1 MFAWL
6 PMLASLANLFAFA
19 SGQPEEQLAILKTP
33 IAEVSVWL
41 FCINFPNL
49 GSYFIGSKCFSQ
61 TNKKFKQ
68 TIQVQDLGTD
78 VGLGTAMDIGTAGKL
93 PIEPENELE
102 TGKLIAEFEDLGG
115 MPKVPDL
122 EWAKGSILD
131 NDLETAR

>member
-1 MFAWL
+1 M
-6 PMLASLANLFAFA
+6 
-19 SGQPEEQLAILKTP
+19 
-33 IAEVSVWL
+33 
-41 FCINFPNL
+41 
-49 GSYFIGSKCFSQ
+49 SQ

-115 MPKVPDL
+115 MPKVPDH

>member
-1 MFAWL
+1 M
-6 PMLASLANLFAFA
+6 
-19 SGQPEEQLAILKTP
+19 
-33 IAEVSVWL
+33 
-41 FCINFPNL
+41 
-49 GSYFIGSKCFSQ
+49 SQ

-68 TIQVQDLGTD
+68 TIQVQDPGTAK
-78 VGLGTAMDIGTAGKL
+78 GLGTAMDIGPAGKL